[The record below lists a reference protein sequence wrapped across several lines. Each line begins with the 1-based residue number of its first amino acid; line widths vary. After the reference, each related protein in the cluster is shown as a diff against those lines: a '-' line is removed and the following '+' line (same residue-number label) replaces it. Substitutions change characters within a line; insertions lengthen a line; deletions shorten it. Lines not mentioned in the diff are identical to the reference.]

1 MDSIAVAA
9 EFKFAGAQDDAGL
22 VEGYGSVFGVR
33 DSRGDV
39 MAPGS
44 FATTLASMRARGFNV
59 PMYLNHG
66 AAMGGDNL
74 PAGVWD
80 EIEEDGTGLRVKGRL
95 LGLNTDTGRYRY
107 ELAKGGALRGLSI
120 GFITRKADY
129 GKAPSQPR
137 RTIKAVDLIEVSLV
151 DDPANPAAR
160 VTSLKSSR
168 GFDARA
174 LEAALRRDEQL
185 KLSSAAAVRVVALTK
200 KHLREGGDEPDNG
213 ARDAATAAQV
223 AALVRRNVNILTKD

>member
-9 EFKFAGAQDDAGL
+9 EFKFAGATDESGL
-22 VEGYGSVFGVR
+22 IEGYGSVFGVR

-39 MAPGS
+39 VAPGA
-44 FATTLASMRARGFNV
+44 FAATLAGMRARGFNV

-66 AAMGGDNL
+66 AALGGDNL

-80 EIEEDGTGLRVKGRL
+80 EIAEDDTGLRVKGRL
-95 LGLNTDTGRYRY
+95 LGLNTDAGRYRY
-107 ELAKGGALRGLSI
+107 ELAKHGALRGLSI

-129 GKAPSQPR
+129 GKNANQPR
-137 RTIKAVDLIEVSLV
+137 RTIKSVDLIEVSLV

-160 VTSLKSSR
+160 VTSLKSGR
-168 GFDARA
+168 APDFDPRT
-174 LEAALRRDEQL
+174 LEAALRAEL
-185 KLSSAAAVRVVALTK
+185 NLSSAAAVRAVAVLK

-213 ARDAATAAQV
+213 AREAAAAADL
-223 AALVRRNVNILTKD
+223 AALVRRNVNILTKG

>member
-1 MDSIAVAA
+1 MDSFAVAA
-9 EFKFAGAQDDAGL
+9 EFKFAGAQDDSGL

-39 MAPGS
+39 VAPGA
-44 FATTLASMRARGFNV
+44 FAGTLASMRARGFNV

-80 EIEEDGTGLRVKGRL
+80 EIAEDDTGLRVKGRM

-129 GKAPSQPR
+129 GKSANQPR
-137 RTIKAVDLIEVSLV
+137 RTIKAVDLVEVSLV

-160 VTSLKSSR
+160 VTSLKSAR
-168 GFDARA
+168 DMREIKTIREFEDFLRDEGGFSHAAARA
-174 LEAALRRDEQL
+174 IAASGFKAKATDPRDEDGADASNAALRRL
-185 KLSSAAAVRVVALTK
+185 LSTIRS
-200 KHLREGGDEPDNG
+200 
-213 ARDAATAAQV
+213 
-223 AALVRRNVNILTKD
+223 